1 VLLTASPYRH
11 FARYFSHFAQSLPL
25 LSSTLGRGRG
35 KMSFHSFADSSTDSS
50 VRLTGTVYPLDIE
63 DRRYYHPSSR
73 AQWER
78 VPGRPTAWRLH
89 PYSYMWVPSSELFPA
104 VGHSHTGSFPREFT
118 LLVTLRIHPQVRSG
132 SFYTL
137 ELFQFNMTILVHN
150 LIRYLKILSSI
161 PDRQLQIF

>member
-1 VLLTASPYRH
+1 MFILSLTQVQILR
-11 FARYFSHFAQSLPL
+11 F
-25 LSSTLGRGRG
+25 
-35 KMSFHSFADSSTDSS
+35 
-50 VRLTGTVYPLDIE
+50 RLTGAVYPLDIE

-89 PYSYMWVPSSELFPA
+89 PYSYMWVPSSELFPS

-132 SFYTL
+132 RFYSTGIASF
-137 ELFQFNMTILVHN
+137 NVTILVQI
-150 LIRYLKILSSI
+150 LIRFLKI
-161 PDRQLQIF
+161 PYRQL

>member
-1 VLLTASPYRH
+1 
-11 FARYFSHFAQSLPL
+11 
-25 LSSTLGRGRG
+25 
-35 KMSFHSFADSSTDSS
+35 MSVHSFADSSTDSS

-118 LLVTLRIHPQVRSG
+118 LLFTLRIHPQVRSG
-132 SFYTL
+132 NFYAL
-137 ELFQFNMTILVHN
+137 ELFQFNMRILRI
-150 LIRYLKILSSI
+150 LIRFLKILSSI
-161 PDRQLQIF
+161 PDQQLHIFKFSNNL

>member
-1 VLLTASPYRH
+1 MFILSLTQVQILRFALQVL
-11 FARYFSHFAQSLPL
+11 
-25 LSSTLGRGRG
+25 STVGRGRD
-35 KMSFHSFADSSTDSS
+35 KMYVHSFADPSTDSS
-50 VRLTGTVYPLDIE
+50 VRPTGAVYPLDIE

-89 PYSYMWVPSSELFPA
+89 PYSYMWVPSSELFPS

-132 SFYTL
+132 SFYAL
-137 ELFQFNMTILVHN
+137 ELLHLT
-150 LIRYLKILSSI
+150 
-161 PDRQLQIF
+161 